1 MEIAELIGKAR
12 SEGRTALTEAESKKL
27 LRHYGVP
34 VVDEYIAAS
43 VDEAVMEAEAAGFP
57 VVVKGLGAR
66 LTHKTERGLVKLS
79 LKSADEVRK
88 AAGEIAQAA
97 GDDLEGFLIYH
108 MVEGRREFMA
118 GLFHDAQFGPVVMFG
133 LGGIFAEA
141 LADVVFRV
149 APLDETHAHD
159 MIKKIRAVDLLGK
172 VRGEA
177 SVRSEQ
183 IVSILLGLSR
193 LGMEHPEV
201 R

>member
-1 MEIAELIGKAR
+1 
-12 SEGRTALTEAESKKL
+12 L
-27 LRHYGVP
+27 LKHYGVP

-43 VDEAVMEAEAAGFP
+43 VDEAVTEAEAAGFP

-79 LKSADEVRK
+79 LKSTEEVRK
-88 AAGEIAQAA
+88 AAGEIAESA
-97 GDDLEGFLIYH
+97 GDDLEGFLVYH

-118 GLFHDAQFGPVVMFG
+118 GLFRDAQFGPVIMFG

-141 LADVVFRV
+141 LADVAFRI

-159 MIKKIRAVDLLGK
+159 MIRRIRATDLLGK
-172 VRGEA
+172 FRGEA
-177 SVRSEQ
+177 SASTEQ
-183 IVSILLGLSR
+183 IVSILLSLSR

-201 R
+201 